1 HIHGVH
7 YGIDSDGSWPFG
19 TQSDDGR
26 RSDEICPGQTW
37 TYTYDVTDETVG
49 AWPFHD
55 HCRNIGT
62 YINRGLFGGLV
73 VLPDKEHELLPK
85 FLLPEGFHE
94 QVEKVLEERDG
105 QDRRHHRAAP
115 SPAHRGGHGCGQVA
129 MSSTGPMPPPTPA
142 LPLRTPTPLR
152 VP

>member
-1 HIHGVH
+1 MTDNTVVADVNGPAYTRRVPGTVISARPGDVLKIHVKNADVVPHSFHVHGVR

-37 TYTYDVTDETVG
+37 IYTYEVTDESVG

-73 VLPDKEHELLPK
+73 VLPKQEHEPLPQ

-94 QVEKVLEERDG
+94 PVEKVPEELE
-105 QDRRHHRAAP
+105 
-115 SPAHRGGHGCGQVA
+115 
-129 MSSTGPMPPPTPA
+129 
-142 LPLRTPTPLR
+142 
-152 VP
+152 